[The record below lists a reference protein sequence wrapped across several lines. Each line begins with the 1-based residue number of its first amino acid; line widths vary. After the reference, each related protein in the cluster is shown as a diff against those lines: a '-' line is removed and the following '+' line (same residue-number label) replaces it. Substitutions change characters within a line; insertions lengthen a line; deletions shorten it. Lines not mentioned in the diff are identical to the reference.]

1 MQNQDVYKPKHKVR
15 IVTAASLFDGHD
27 AAINIMRR
35 IIQSTGV
42 EVIHLGH
49 DRSVDEVVNCA
60 IQEDANAIAMTSYQ
74 GGHNEYF
81 KYMYD
86 LLQEKGAGH
95 IKIFG
100 GGGGVILEE
109 EIKDLMDYGITR
121 IYSPDD
127 GREMGLQGMI
137 NDLVQKADE
146 VSADSTDKGKICNE
160 DGDWL
165 FELGNDKVL
174 ENLKAKDVNT
184 IARLISLAENN
195 QKDFKEIFSYGEG
208 EAKDTIPVLG
218 ITGTGGSGKSSLV
231 DELVRRFLVDFKD
244 KTLGIIS
251 VDPSKRKTGGALL
264 GDRIRMNAINSP
276 RVYMRSL
283 ATRQSNLALSKY
295 VQDAVDVLKA
305 AHFDLIILETSGIG
319 QSDTEILDHSD
330 ASLYVMTPEFGAATQ
345 LEKIDMLD
353 FADLVAINKFDKRGA
368 LDALRDVKKQYQR
381 NHNLWDTDLNQ
392 LPVYGTIASQ
402 FNDPGMNVLYK
413 SIMDKIVEKTDTNL
427 KSDYTI
433 SDEMSEK
440 IYIIPPQRTRYLS
453 EIAENNRAYDTSAK
467 SQIEVAQKLYGIFQT
482 ILSVLNS
489 STEDEANFLDKN
501 GLNEENI
508 LKTINTEEK
517 KDFISLLIK
526 EFDRVKMNLDPYN
539 WEKILEWNSTVQRY
553 KNEVYSFKV
562 RDKEIKIQTHTKSL
576 SHLNIP
582 KVALPKYKAWGDLLK
597 WMLQENVP
605 GQFPFT
611 SGLYP
616 FKRTGE
622 DPTRMFAGE
631 GGPER
636 TNRRFH
642 YVSHGL
648 PAKRLSTAFDSVTL
662 YGNDPDYRPDIYG
675 KIGNAGVSICCLD
688 DAKKLYSGFDL
699 ADPMTSVSMTINGPA
714 PMLLGFFMNTAIDQQ
729 CEKYIKENGLEEE
742 VNSKIDEIYMAKGTK
757 RPTYQGDLPEG
768 NNGLGLMLLGVTGDM
783 VLPKEVY
790 ENIKYKTISVVR
802 GTVQAD
808 ILKEDQAQNTCIFS
822 TEFALRLMGDVQEYF
837 IKNKVRN
844 FYSVSI
850 SGYHIAEAGANPI
863 TQLALT
869 LSNGFTY
876 VEYYLSRGMNINDF
890 GPNLSF
896 FFSNGIDP
904 EYAVIGRVARRIWA
918 KAMKEKYNAN
928 ARAQMLKYHI
938 QTSGRSLH
946 AQEIDFNDIR
956 TTLQAL
962 YAIYDNCNSLHTN
975 AYDEAITTPTEESV
989 RRAMA
994 IQLIINKEL
1003 GLAKNENPIQGSFII
1018 EELTDLVEEAVLLE
1032 FDRLTERGGVLGAM
1046 ETMYQRSKI
1055 QEESL
1060 YYETLKHNGK
1070 FPIIGVNTFLSSK
1083 GSPTVKPREVIRA
1096 TTEEKEYQI
1105 NSLNNL
1111 HESYKGKSEKLL
1123 EELQTTAIHNN
1134 NMFECLMEVTKYCS
1148 LGQITDALF
1157 EVGGQ
1162 YRRNM

>member
-1 MQNQDVYKPKHKVR
+1 MVQASPYTPKNKVR

-35 IIQSTGV
+35 IIQATGV

-49 DRSVDEVVNCA
+49 DRSVEEVVNTA

-81 KYMYD
+81 RYMYD

-100 GGGGVILEE
+100 GGGGVILPE
-109 EIKDLMDYGITR
+109 EIKTLMDYGITR
-121 IYSPDD
+121 IYAPDD

-137 NDLVQKADE
+137 NDLVQKADYPIGNVLDGE
-146 VSADSTDKGKICNE
+146 IDLLEAKNPGAIARIISAA
-160 DGDWL
+160 
-165 FELGNDKVL
+165 
-174 ENLKAKDVNT
+174 ENFPETAKDVLDKIHETNK
-184 IARLISLAENN
+184 LA
-195 QKDFKEIFSYGEG
+195 
-208 EAKDTIPVLG
+208 TTPVLG
-218 ITGTGGSGKSSLV
+218 ITGTGGAGKSSLV
-231 DELVRRFLVDFKD
+231 DELVRRFLVDFPE
-244 KTLGIIS
+244 KTIGLVS

-295 VQDAVDVLKA
+295 VNEAIQVLKA
-305 AHFDLIILETSGIG
+305 AKFDLIILETSGIG
-319 QSDTEILDHSD
+319 QSDTEIMEHSD
-330 ASLYVMTPEFGAATQ
+330 VALYVMTPEFGAATQ

-353 FADLVAINKFDKRGA
+353 FADIVAINKFDKRGA
-368 LDALRDVKKQYQR
+368 LDALRDVKKQYMR
-381 NHNLWDTDLNQ
+381 NLQLWDTPQDQ

-402 FNDPGMNVLYK
+402 FNDPGMNTLYRK
-413 SIMDKIVEKTDTNL
+413 VMDTLVEKTQASL
-427 KSDYTI
+427 ASKYVI
-433 SDEMSEK
+433 SNEMSEK
-440 IYIIPPQRTRYLS
+440 IFVIPPARTRYLS
-453 EIAENNRAYDTSAK
+453 EIAENNRAYDATGRTQVS
-467 SQIEVAQKLYGIFQT
+467 VAQKLYGVFKT
-482 ILSVLNS
+482 LSSVLNLDD
-489 STEDEANFLDKN
+489 TAAFNTLLDKN
-501 GLNEENI
+501 GINEAELANQTQEDDQVFVDL
-508 LKTINTEEK
+508 LK
-517 KDFISLLIK
+517 K
-526 EFDRVKMNLDPYN
+526 EFDKLKMDLDPYN
-539 WEKILEWNSTVQRY
+539 WEVILGWPAKVKRY
-553 KNEVYSFKV
+553 KDPVYTFKV
-562 RDKEIKIQTHTKSL
+562 RDKEINIDTHTKSL
-576 SHLNIP
+576 SHSDIP
-582 KVALPKYKAWGDLLK
+582 KVALPKYTAWGEILN
-597 WMLQENVP
+597 WSLQENVP
-605 GQFPFT
+605 GEFPFA

-622 DPTRMFAGE
+622 DPARMFAGE

-642 YVSHGL
+642 YVSMGL
-648 PAKRLSTAFDSVTL
+648 DAKRLSTAFDSVTL
-662 YGNDPDYRPDIYG
+662 YGNDPGERPDIYG

-688 DAKKLYSGFDL
+688 DAKRLYSGFDL
-699 ADPMTSVSMTINGPA
+699 TNPMTSVSMTINGPA
-714 PMLLGFFMNTAIDQQ
+714 PMLLGFFMNAAIDQN
-729 CEKYIKENGLEEE
+729 CEKYIIENKLEAKVKAKIESIYKE
-742 VNSKIDEIYMAKGTK
+742 KGTPI
-757 RPTYQGDLPEG
+757 PTYQGDLPEG
-768 NNGLGLMLLGVTGDM
+768 NNGLGLMLLGVTGDQ
-783 VLPKEVY
+783 VLPQEVY
-790 ENIKYKTISVVR
+790 NNIKTATLTQVR

-837 IKNKVRN
+837 IANKVRN

-869 LSNGFTY
+869 LANGFTY
-876 VEYYLSRGMNINDF
+876 VEYYLSRGMDINKF

-904 EYAVIGRVARRIWA
+904 EYAVIGRVARKIWA
-918 KAMKEKYNAN
+918 KALKDKYKADP
-928 ARAQMLKYHI
+928 RAQMLKYHI

-1018 EELTDLVEEAVLLE
+1018 EELTDLVEDAVLQE
-1032 FDRLTERGGVLGAM
+1032 FDRITERGGVLGAM

-1060 YYETLKHNGK
+1060 YYETLKHNGD
-1070 FPIIGVNTFLSSK
+1070 FPIVGVNTFLSSK
-1083 GSPTVKPREVIRA
+1083 GSPTVQPAEVIRA
-1096 TTEEKEYQI
+1096 TEQEKQAQI
-1105 NSLNNL
+1105 TTLENL
-1111 HESYKGKSEKLL
+1111 HQGNKALSKNLL
-1123 EELQTTAIHNN
+1123 EDLQQKAIHNEN
-1134 NMFECLMEVTKYCS
+1134 IFEALMEVCKTCS
-1148 LGQITDALF
+1148 LGEITSSLF